1 MTYSSC
7 ISLGPH
13 PGDQTDDRRGAE
25 TLALPCISMGQ
36 QVAAPRLFKSH
47 ETASDVP
54 AGARYVYVARNPLDA
69 FVSFHRFLPAY
80 TGLQP
85 ANPNPNPDP
94 GPNPE
99 PEPDPTLNLPLALTL
114 TTLA

>member
-94 GPNPE
+94 DPNPE
-99 PEPDPTLNLPLALTL
+99 PNPNPEPDH
-114 TTLA
+114 